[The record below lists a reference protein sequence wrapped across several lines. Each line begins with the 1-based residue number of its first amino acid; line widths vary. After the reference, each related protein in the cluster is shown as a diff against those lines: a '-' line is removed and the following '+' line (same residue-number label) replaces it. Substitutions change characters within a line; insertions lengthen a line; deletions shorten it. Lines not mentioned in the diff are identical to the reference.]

1 MTHITTDLE
10 YVSTRNEV
18 QKIIAPFLQQDGV
31 HSDAIDA
38 LIDQASRIIYNNP
51 GTYLESIEW
60 MEGGYK
66 LIAKY
71 KPRKFEFDLRL
82 TL

>member
-10 YVSTRNEV
+10 YVSTRN
-18 QKIIAPFLQQDGV
+18 
-31 HSDAIDA
+31 SDAIDA